1 MNKNKLTKPAI
12 LAAIVASLVLIIAV
26 LAIVAFTS
34 GDSDVPAKNDDI
46 QVDAEID
53 EAVNVDDSEKPE
65 DEDTAEP
72 EDEPEEEPPAE
83 DEEDSD
89 DEYVDPCVYYNIP
102 IPTFTHTY
110 DDGSKLI
117 LVNKQY
123 AVTPDFYPYDMVIM
137 NKPIATYDGIAL
149 KRDAY
154 YAYMDMLADAN
165 AAGHEFKVCSGYRS
179 YSTQEYLYFSYMDEI
194 GLEATNLVSAYPGR
208 SEHHTGWAI
217 DITSESMNWQLL
229 QSFIDYPEGRWIN
242 DHCHEYGFIV
252 RYPAGKTH
260 ITGYSYEP
268 WHLRYVGVDV
278 ATQIMTQGI
287 TLEEYLGVA

>member
-1 MNKNKLTKPAI
+1 MKKYKFTKPI
-12 LAAIVASLVLIIAV
+12 VPITLAALAVLIIAG
-26 LAIVAFTS
+26 VAFVACS
-34 GDSDVPAKNDDI
+34 PGNDDVPPKKDDV
-46 QVDAEID
+46 QVDLEID
-53 EAVNVDDSEKPE
+53 EAVNVDETDK
-65 DEDTAEP
+65 P
-72 EDEPEEEPPAE
+72 EDEPEEEP
-83 DEEDSD
+83 EEELEEEPESGEGSGSE

-102 IPTFTHTY
+102 VPVFTHTY
-110 DDGSKLI
+110 DDGSNLI

-137 NKPIATYDGIAL
+137 DKPIATYDGIAL

-165 AAGHEFKVCSGYRS
+165 AAGLDFKVCSGYRS
-179 YSTQEYLYFSYMDEI
+179 YSTQEYLYFGYIDEI

-217 DITSESMNWQLL
+217 DITSESMDWQLL
-229 QSFIDYPEGRWIN
+229 ESFIDYPEGRWIN
-242 DHCHEYGFIV
+242 DHCHEYGFII
-252 RYPAGKTH
+252 RYPANKTH

-278 ATQIMTQGI
+278 ATQIMAQGI
-287 TLEEYLGVA
+287 TLEEYLGIA